1 MTETAP
7 SDAAEPRRGRP
18 RWVAV
23 AVWVL
28 VLGLLALLGFGL
40 IRRQQGPVGV
50 GSRMPPFT
58 LTTFDGAT
66 IASTDLQGKV
76 VLVNFWAS
84 WCKPCEQEAAELE
97 QAYELFKDD
106 GVVFLG
112 VDYVDTETEARAYLA
127 RFGITY
133 PNGPD
138 LRTSISQAFRIRG
151 VPESYVFRPDG
162 TIDSVQ
168 IGPYESLQAI
178 VDAIE
183 AARSGG

>member
-84 WCKPCEQEAAELE
+84 WCKPCEQEAAALE
-97 QAYELFKDD
+97 QAYQLFKDR

-112 VDYVDTETEARAYLA
+112 VDYVDTEPEARAYLA

-138 LRTSISQAFRIRG
+138 LGTRISQAFRIRG
-151 VPESYVFRPDG
+151 VPETYV
-162 TIDSVQ
+162 IDPQGELVSVK
-168 IGPYESLQAI
+168 IGPYESLGEI
-178 VDAIE
+178 V
-183 AARSGG
+183 AAVTAGLGE